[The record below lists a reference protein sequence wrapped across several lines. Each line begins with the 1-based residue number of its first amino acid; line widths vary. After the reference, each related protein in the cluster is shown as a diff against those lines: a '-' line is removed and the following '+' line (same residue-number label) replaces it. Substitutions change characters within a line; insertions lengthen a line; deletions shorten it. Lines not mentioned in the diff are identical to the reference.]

1 MSEHAGAL
9 EEATAARTSPE
20 EAIEVVAEVVEPTDA
35 LQVTYTP
42 AAISD
47 NLAALDAYVDRQLAP
62 YLGAQI
68 DPSDC
73 ERVKEGRRCMADLSK
88 LKAPIEAERKR
99 IKRAYEAPLKEFEG
113 KVKGITSKIDDARA
127 AIKAQVDEADA
138 RFREARRAILM
149 EEYEGCAGPIADVIP
164 FSAVLEDAW
173 LNRSTVEAKAVSAL
187 YAKVEGAL
195 KGYKTLQARELRHKD
210 EVMKR
215 YADTLDPIA
224 ALELEDQLG
233 ERDREMAE
241 FKAAQ
246 EAARLAAERRREPE
260 PAQEPEPVAE
270 QPAEAPAPVCRW
282 SLAMEFQGTSAFAK
296 EVAATLRGLGLTG
309 ASIKYA
315 GVVGD
320 E

>member
-73 ERVKEGRRCMADLSK
+73 ERVKE

>member
-1 MSEHAGAL
+1 M
-9 EEATAARTSPE
+9 
-20 EAIEVVAEVVEPTDA
+20 
-35 LQVTYTP
+35 
-42 AAISD
+42 
-47 NLAALDAYVDRQLAP
+47 
-62 YLGAQI
+62 
-68 DPSDC
+68 
-73 ERVKEGRRCMADLSK
+73 
-88 LKAPIEAERKR
+88 
-99 IKRAYEAPLKEFEG
+99 
-113 KVKGITSKIDDARA
+113 
-127 AIKAQVDEADA
+127 
-138 RFREARRAILM
+138 
-149 EEYEGCAGPIADVIP
+149 
-164 FSAVLEDAW
+164 
-173 LNRSTVEAKAVSAL
+173 
-187 YAKVEGAL
+187 L